1 MFQKSVRLLTE
12 GALSIALSLLLWYL
26 RIGAMPQGGSISL
39 QMLPLFIFALRWG
52 TLPGILVGL
61 VYGVIHSLQDMYVVH
76 WAQYLLD
83 YPIAFGLI
91 GLSGIAKKIKA
102 SKIITLLIALLF
114 LAGSILFVFNIS
126 NELPQAQ
133 KTLEELKLKLQSAQG
148 EEKTKIEEDIKDL
161 EFKLKWFPIS
171 RIVLIVAGVLG
182 ALLLIYGAILRKTQE
197 PIELGVF
204 IGGLGRLFAHFLSGV
219 IFFSQYA
226 PPGTPAWIYSLI
238 YNLFVV
244 VPSTFVCLPLVL
256 LIYPRLKE
264 SEI

>member
-1 MFQKSVRLLTE
+1 MLTE

-39 QMLPLFIFALRWG
+39 QMLPLFVFALRWG
-52 TLPGILVGL
+52 AIPGILVGL
-61 VYGVIHSLQDMYVVH
+61 TYGVIHSLQDMYVVH
-76 WAQYLLD
+76 WLQYLLD

-91 GLSGIAKKIKA
+91 GLSGVVKNIKI
-102 SKIITLLIALLF
+102 SKIITYIIAIVFLLGTI
-114 LAGSILFVFNIS
+114 GFVINIS
-126 NELPQAQ
+126 SELPQAQ
-133 KTLEELKLKLQSAQG
+133 KTLEDLKVKLQTTTG
-148 EEKTKIEEDIKDL
+148 EDKTKIEEDIKDL
-161 EFKLKWFPIS
+161 EFKLKWYPVS
-171 RIVLIVAGVLG
+171 RIVLIIAGILG
-182 ALLLIYGAILRKTQE
+182 TVLLIYGGYIRKTQE

-244 VPSTFVCLPLVL
+244 VPSTFVCLPFVL
-256 LIYPRLKE
+256 IIVQRLKE
-264 SEI
+264 NE

>member
-1 MFQKSVRLLTE
+1 MQKRSIRMLTE

-39 QMLPLFIFALRWG
+39 QMLPLFVFALRWG
-52 TLPGILVGL
+52 AIPGILVGL
-61 VYGVIHSLQDMYVVH
+61 TYGVIHSLQDMYVVH
-76 WAQYLLD
+76 WLQYLLD

-91 GLSGIAKKIKA
+91 GLSGVVKNIKI
-102 SKIITLLIALLF
+102 SKIITYIIAIVFLLGTI
-114 LAGSILFVFNIS
+114 GFVINIS
-126 NELPQAQ
+126 SELPQAQ
-133 KTLEELKLKLQSAQG
+133 KTLEDLKVKLQTTTG
-148 EEKTKIEEDIKDL
+148 EDKTKIEEDIKDL
-161 EFKLKWFPIS
+161 EFKLKWYPVS
-171 RIVLIVAGVLG
+171 RIVLIIAGILG
-182 ALLLIYGAILRKTQE
+182 TVLLIYGGYIRKTQE

-244 VPSTFVCLPLVL
+244 VPSTFVCLPFVL
-256 LIYPRLKE
+256 IIVQRLKE
-264 SEI
+264 NE

>member
-1 MFQKSVRLLTE
+1 MQKRSIRMLTE

-39 QMLPLFIFALRWG
+39 QMLPLFVFALRWG
-52 TLPGILVGL
+52 AIPGILVGL
-61 VYGVIHSLQDMYVVH
+61 TYGVIHSLQDMYVVH
-76 WAQYLLD
+76 WLQYLLD

-91 GLSGIAKKIKA
+91 GLSGVVKNIKT
-102 SKIITLLIALLF
+102 SKIITYIIAIVFLLGTI
-114 LAGSILFVFNIS
+114 GFVINIS
-126 NELPQAQ
+126 SELPQAQ
-133 KTLEELKLKLQSAQG
+133 KTLEDLKVKLQTTTG
-148 EEKTKIEEDIKDL
+148 EDKTKIEEDIKDL
-161 EFKLKWFPIS
+161 EFKLKWYPVS
-171 RIVLIVAGVLG
+171 RIVLIIAGILG
-182 ALLLIYGAILRKTQE
+182 TVLLIYGGYIRKTQE

-244 VPSTFVCLPLVL
+244 VPSTFVCLPFVL
-256 LIYPRLKE
+256 IIVQRLKE
-264 SEI
+264 NE

>member
-1 MFQKSVRLLTE
+1 MLTE

-39 QMLPLFIFALRWG
+39 QMLPLFVFALRWG
-52 TLPGILVGL
+52 AIPGILVGL
-61 VYGVIHSLQDMYVVH
+61 TYGVIHSLQDMYVVH
-76 WAQYLLD
+76 WLQYLLD

-91 GLSGIAKKIKA
+91 GLSGVVKNIKI
-102 SKIITLLIALLF
+102 SKIITYIIAIVFLLGTI
-114 LAGSILFVFNIS
+114 GFVINIS
-126 NELPQAQ
+126 SELPQAQ
-133 KTLEELKLKLQSAQG
+133 KTLEDLKVKLQTTTG
-148 EEKTKIEEDIKDL
+148 EDKTKIEEDIKDL
-161 EFKLKWFPIS
+161 EFKLKWYPVS
-171 RIVLIVAGVLG
+171 RIVLIIAGILG
-182 ALLLIYGAILRKTQE
+182 TVLLIYGRKTQE

-244 VPSTFVCLPLVL
+244 VPSTFVCLPFVL
-256 LIYPRLKE
+256 IIVQRLKE
-264 SEI
+264 NE